1 MTMKVNFSLCLV
13 FCLLFSGCNN
23 TPPNAPTD
31 TPVKGTI
38 KLSVDESLYPLADA
52 EIKAFETDYKNAHFI
67 PTYTSEAEAFND
79 FIKDSAR
86 VIIVSRPLSEKEKN
100 YFQQKQLTVVANKI
114 AIDGIALVTN
124 NKNADSTFTYNEFK
138 SVFSGNITTWKQL
151 RPSLP
156 STKIEIVF
164 DNKQSSIATYIS
176 DKLHIAK
183 TPANWTALNSDTAV
197 LNYVQHHENAIGV
210 TGVGWVSETA
220 DSLVKSFQKK
230 VKVVGLSSDS
240 AGLDT
245 TDYLQPFQAYI
256 ALKTYPLRR
265 NIYIISHESYMGLGT
280 GFVNYIMGD
289 NGQKIVRLLGLLP
302 GNADIHI
309 VVPVR
314 TRNHY

>member
-1 MTMKVNFSLCLV
+1 MMKISIGIFLS
-13 FCLLFSGCNN
+13 FCLLLNGCNN

-31 TPVKGTI
+31 TPVRGKI

-52 EIKAFETDYKNAHFI
+52 EIKSFETDYKDAHFN
-67 PTYTSEAEAFND
+67 PTYTSESEAFND
-79 FIKDSAR
+79 LLKDTAR
-86 VIIVSRPLSEKEKN
+86 VIIVSRPLSEKEKD
-100 YFQQKQLTVVANKI
+100 YFKKKQLTVVVNKI
-114 AIDGIALVTN
+114 AIDGIALLVN

-138 SVFSGNITTWKQL
+138 SIFSGKITEWKQL
-151 RPSLP
+151 KSSLP

-164 DNKQSSIATYIS
+164 DNRQSSIATYMS
-176 DKLHIAK
+176 ERLHLVK
-183 TPANWTALNSDTAV
+183 TPDNWTALNSDTAV
-197 LNYVQHHENAIGV
+197 LNYVQQHENAIGV

-220 DSLVKSFQKK
+220 DSLVKSFQHK
-230 VKVVGLSSDS
+230 VKVVGISSDS
-240 AGLDT
+240 TGLDT
-245 TDYLQPFQAYI
+245 TDYLQPFQDYI

-265 NIYIISHESYMGLGT
+265 NVYIISHESYVGLGT

-314 TRNHY
+314 TKNHY